1 MSKVLIAI
9 VLLAVLALPANA
21 LSITAPEVPKEQEK
35 LMPQHTESLIEAA
48 ENGKSVLALVEL
60 KARFDEENN
69 IEWSPAAGGGGLSGD
84 LWSGRLQGAQ

>member
-35 LMPQHTESLIEAA
+35 LMPQHTESFREGLIELLNDVLPLLRPDLAEAA
-48 ENGKSVLALVEL
+48 NAAVALIAAAMTASILKSASDAV
-60 KARFDEENN
+60 
-69 IEWSPAAGGGGLSGD
+69 I
-84 LWSGRLQGAQ
+84 